1 MMMIRLLRMGIRMV
15 GGMRM
20 GIRVLPVGMK
30 RVGIGMSSL
39 ISVAVM
45 VTMVIVS
52 RESPVLRLER
62 MRIGLMGRLCKLAN

>member
-52 RESPVLRLER
+52 RE
-62 MRIGLMGRLCKLAN
+62 